1 MIKKHLLSFLAIVM
15 LSFSAF
21 AQTPISTR
29 DQFLAM
35 QPGGNY
41 IQTANIEL
49 GDFEKNTAIIPTF
62 SGVYDGGGYTITYNA
77 TFSANTNDV
86 ALGLFGTVTGQI
98 KNLNI
103 ANSSLTATGNTT
115 ANIGLLCGYLDG
127 QNAKISGCNVI
138 NSVINSTNFTVE
150 AWARVATGLLVGKM
164 NNSRIE
170 YCSVSGT
177 ITAFGYAGGIVGQA
191 TNGDVYGSSF
201 SGSVTSEYQGG
212 SFSDIIGGLIGTG
225 RGSYAGG
232 IIGFAD
238 NNSSVSSCYSNAD
251 VTANL
256 TGRWSDKSASG
267 VANGNVDGGS
277 PAISNSYGEGS
288 VNPGGE
294 ENQITN
300 SSSSTNNYSGPA
312 SNCAGNQNIV
322 NRLNAAVSN
331 DPNILFAL
339 DNDCNVIMLIGD
351 LSGAC
356 ETPTGLTI
364 AKNNGTV
371 TITIASPNSNMT
383 FTENKWNYVIKGG
396 NMAEGDSISGTTN
409 TNTITR
415 NLEPSPNPYTITVYT
430 DCSTLK
436 NGLLSKSVTEEF
448 YIDCPYPTNIQ
459 FSNITY
465 NSFVVSWNTTA
476 NCQLLVNGDVY
487 NTYNNITGSTNLTQ
501 SVTGLNAGEEHTIT
515 IKVMCGNAYEEEVT
529 LTVGTEQEPCYPVNN
544 LSVSNIGINTATLT
558 WGTQSPLQNLRYKI
572 MLQGGAS
579 KEQTARTITYT
590 NLTPNTTYT
599 VEVSEQC
606 GDDWS
611 EARTITFTTESD
623 QFETVQTGPFN
634 IATTWQGGRVPSG
647 DFGHI
652 KINEGHTVTINHT
665 LILKN
670 NCQIENDGVLVI
682 AGELINLTDN
692 NVGGIVEVSTPILE
706 NGKWAFIGAPFEPYK
721 LEAIKPVQRDVSV
734 SLFDYSANSWSENWE
749 TYQTEVGTGEGYF
762 AWPFYGGTITYTTYG
777 DLYVWDDNSQTSG
790 HIGSYDYSKEPDYSL
805 NNADEIT
812 ITKPVTGNNSSGRWI
827 ALSNPYTAKLDVAKF
842 LSDNAD
848 RIQGNR
854 IYKLTNDRSGYTQT
868 QKYSEPSELAI
879 TDGFFVNLKNGYN
892 SVVFKKTQLVNYP
905 NAPQNVLEL
914 PEYIEISLVQ
924 RTKRAKI
931 FFARNKKA
939 EQCYDD
945 YDANKLFAL
954 SNVVEHY
961 LVTDGIALEKEEV
974 KDLPY
979 TAQMNVRSNDTTTV
993 VFRADNIPEE
1003 YVVFLIDNGQDIRLH
1018 NGTEYTTQI
1027 EEGENAGRF
1036 QLLVKQKQKL
1046 EEIKS
1051 NEVTITNQNREV
1063 TIKSEIPNLKIEVYN
1078 NVGQKVYE
1086 TSSYNFT
1093 LTEVPAGVY
1102 FVKAF
1107 VNRVAETA
1115 KIVVE

>member
-21 AQTPISTR
+21 AQTEISTR
-29 DQFLAM
+29 AQFLAM

-41 IQTANIEL
+41 IQTADIDL
-49 GDFEKNTAIIPTF
+49 GNFAQNTAIIPTF

-77 TFSANTNDV
+77 TFTAETQNV

-115 ANIGLLCGYLDG
+115 ANIGLLCGHLNG

-138 NSVINSTNFTVE
+138 NSEINSTNFTVD
-150 AWARVATGLLVGKM
+150 ALARVATGLLVGKM

-201 SGSVTSEYQGG
+201 SGSVTSQYKGDSG
-212 SFSDIIGGLIGTG
+212 WDIIGGVFGTG

-238 NNSSVSSCYSNAD
+238 NSSSVSSCYSNAD

-267 VANGNVDGGS
+267 VANGNVDDAS

-300 SSSSTNNYSGPA
+300 SSNTTNNHSGPA

-322 NRLNAAVSN
+322 NQLNAAVSN
-331 DPNILFAL
+331 DTNILFAL
-339 DNDCNVIMLIGD
+339 DNNCNVIMLIGD

-371 TITIASPNSNMT
+371 TITIASPNSNQT
-383 FTENKWNYVIKGG
+383 FTENRWNYVIKGG
-396 NMAEGDSISGTTN
+396 NMAEGDSISGTTT

-436 NGLLSKSVTEEF
+436 NGLLSKSITETF
-448 YIDCPYPTNIQ
+448 TVDCPFPTNIQ

-487 NTYNNITGSTNLTQ
+487 NTYTNITGSTNLTQ

-515 IKVMCGNAYEEEVT
+515 IKVMCGGDYKEEVT

-558 WGTQSPLQNLRYKI
+558 WSTQSPLQNLRYQI
-572 MLQGGAS
+572 ILQGGAS

-599 VEVSEQC
+599 VEVREQC
-606 GDDWS
+606 GEGWS

-623 QFETVQTGPFN
+623 QFETVQTGAFN
-634 IATTWQGGRVPSG
+634 IASTWQGGRVPSG
-647 DFGHI
+647 AFGHI
-652 KINEGHTVTINHT
+652 KINEGHIVTINNT

-670 NCQIENDGVLVI
+670 NCEIENDGILVI
-682 AGELINLTDN
+682 SGELINLTDN

-706 NGKWAFIGAPFEPYK
+706 NGKWAFIGAPFAPYK

-734 SLFDYSANSWSENWE
+734 ALFDYSANAWSETWE
-749 TYQTEVGTGEGYF
+749 TYQTQVGTGEGYF

-790 HIGSYDYSKEPDYSL
+790 HIGSYDYSKEPIYSL
-805 NNADEIT
+805 NNEDMIT

-827 ALSNPYTAKLDVAKF
+827 ALSNPYTAKLDVEQF
-842 LSDNAD
+842 LSDNAE

-854 IYKLTNDRSGYTQT
+854 IYKLTNNTSGYTQT
-868 QKYSEPSELAI
+868 YSNPDELAI

-905 NAPQNVLEL
+905 DAPQSVFEL

-924 RTKRAKI
+924 GMKRTKL

-939 EQCYDD
+939 EQSYDD

-954 SNVVEHY
+954 SDVVEHY
-961 LVTDGIALEKEEV
+961 FVTEGIALEKEEV
-974 KDLPY
+974 KELPY
-979 TAQMNVRSNDTTTV
+979 TAQMNVRSADTTTAT
-993 VFRADNIPEE
+993 FRADNIPEE

-1018 NGTEYTTQI
+1018 EGTEYTTQLDA
-1027 EEGENAGRF
+1027 GENTGRF
-1036 QLLVKQKQKL
+1036 QLLVKQKQKF

-1051 NEVTITNQNREV
+1051 NEVVITNQNREV
-1063 TIKSEIPNLKIEVYN
+1063 TVRSEIPNLKIEVYN
-1078 NVGQKVYE
+1078 TVGQKVYE

-1093 LTEVPAGVY
+1093 LTEVPAGAY

-1107 VNRVAETA
+1107 FNRVAETQ

>member
-21 AQTPISTR
+21 AQTPISTKA
-29 DQFLAM
+29 QFLAM

-41 IQTANIEL
+41 IQTADIDL
-49 GDFEKNTAIIPTF
+49 GDLGARTQAIIQTF
-62 SGVYDGGGYTITYNA
+62 TGTYDGNGFQITYQA
-77 TFSANTNDV
+77 TFEGNTNNTCY
-86 ALGLFGTVTGQI
+86 GLFGTVGGTI
-98 KNLNI
+98 RNLTLV
-103 ANSSLTATGNTT
+103 ADATFSGTGNDMQV
-115 ANIGLLCGYLDG
+115 GLLCGRLSAG
-127 QNAKISGCNVI
+127 GVISFCNVYG
-138 NSVINSTNFTVE
+138 NLNSTIYASEGGGSDAGLIIGESLGRLEYSSGEGTV
-150 AWARVATGLLVGKM
+150 VGVGYVGGLIGNMQGGTTIGCKFIGSVTA
-164 NNSRIE
+164 NNPQNSDGN
-170 YCSVSGT
+170 SQGS
-177 ITAFGYAGGIVGQA
+177 FGGGIVGYADDDAVIKLCYVDA
-191 TNGDVYGSSF
+191 TIIAEKQCSGIASTSVASSF
-201 SGSVTSEYQGG
+201 FWWDTP
-212 SFSDIIGGLIGTG
+212 
-225 RGSYAGG
+225 AG
-232 IIGFAD
+232 
-238 NNSSVSSCYSNAD
+238 NPD
-251 VTANL
+251 VTY
-256 TGRWSDKSASG
+256 
-267 VANGNVDGGS
+267 
-277 PAISNSYGEGS
+277 SYGQGT
-288 VNPGGE
+288 VNGTTIG
-294 ENQITN
+294 NDDLTN
-300 SSSSTNNYSGPA
+300 SSTTTGNYSGPA

-322 NRLNAAVSN
+322 NQLNAAVSN

-371 TITIASPNSNMT
+371 TITIASPNSNQT

-409 TNTITR
+409 TNTITQ

-436 NGLLSKSVTEEF
+436 NGLLSKSITETF
-448 YIDCPYPTNIQ
+448 TVDCPFPTNIQ

-476 NCQLLVNGDVY
+476 NCQLLVNGTVY

-501 SVTGLNAGEEHTIT
+501 SVTGLNAGETHTIT
-515 IKVMCGNAYEEEVT
+515 IKVMCGGDYEEEVT

-558 WGTQSPLQNLRYKI
+558 WSTQSPLQNLRYQI
-572 MLQGGAS
+572 ILQDGAS

-599 VEVSEQC
+599 VEVREQC
-606 GDDWS
+606 GEGWS

-623 QFETVQTGPFN
+623 QFETVQTGAFN
-634 IATTWQGGRVPSG
+634 IASTWQGGRVPSG
-647 DFGHI
+647 EFGHI
-652 KINEGHTVTINHT
+652 KINEGHIVTINHT

-670 NCQIENDGVLVI
+670 NCEIENDGILVI
-682 AGELINLTDN
+682 SGELINLTDN

-734 SLFDYSANSWSENWE
+734 ALFDYSANAWSETWE
-749 TYQTEVGTGEGYF
+749 TYQTQVGTGEGYF

-777 DLYVWDDNSQTSG
+777 DFYVWDDNSQTSG
-790 HIGSYDYSKEPDYSL
+790 HIGSYDYSKEPIYSL
-805 NNADEIT
+805 NNEDIIT

-827 ALSNPYTAKLDVAKF
+827 ALSNPYTAKLDVEQF
-842 LSDNAD
+842 LSDNAE

-854 IYKLTNDRSGYTQT
+854 IYKLTNNTSGYTQT
-868 QKYSEPSELAI
+868 YSNPSELAI
-879 TDGFFVNLKNGYN
+879 TDGFFVNLKSGYN

-905 NAPQNVLEL
+905 NAPQSVFEL

-924 RTKRAKI
+924 GMKRTKL

-939 EQCYDD
+939 EQSYDD

-954 SNVVEHY
+954 SDVVEHY
-961 LVTDGIALEKEEV
+961 FVTEGIALEKEEV
-974 KDLPY
+974 KELPY
-979 TAQMNVRSNDTTTV
+979 TAQMNVRSADTTTAT
-993 VFRADNIPEE
+993 FRADNIPEE

-1018 NGTEYTTQI
+1018 EGTEYTTQLDA
-1027 EEGENAGRF
+1027 GENTGRF
-1036 QLLVKQKQKL
+1036 QLLVKQKQKF

-1051 NEVTITNQNREV
+1051 NEVVITNQNREV
-1063 TIKSEIPNLKIEVYN
+1063 TVRSEIPNLKIEVYN
-1078 NVGQKVYE
+1078 TIGQKVYE

-1093 LTEVPAGVY
+1093 LTEVPAGAY

-1107 VNRVAETA
+1107 FNRVAETQ
-1115 KIVVE
+1115 KIVIE

>member
-1 MIKKHLLSFLAIVM
+1 M

-21 AQTPISTR
+21 AQTEISTR
-29 DQFLAM
+29 DQFLAIAM

-41 IQTANIEL
+41 IQTADIDL
-49 GDFEKNTAIIPTF
+49 GNFAQNTAIIPTF
-62 SGVYDGGGYTITYNA
+62 SGVYDGGGYTITYQA
-77 TFSANTNDV
+77 TFTANTDSV

-115 ANIGLLCGYLDG
+115 ANIGLLCGYLNG
-127 QNAKISGCNVI
+127 RNAKISGCNVI
-138 NSVINSTNFTVE
+138 NSVINSTNFTVD
-150 AWARVATGLLVGKM
+150 ALARVATGLLVGKM

-170 YCSVSGT
+170 YCSVSGR

-201 SGSVTSEYQGG
+201 SGSVTSQYQGG
-212 SFSDIIGGLIGTG
+212 SWMDWIGGWAGTG

-256 TGRWSDKSASG
+256 TGDYSDQSASG
-267 VANGNVDGGS
+267 VANGNVSRGR

-288 VNPGGE
+288 VNSDGE

-300 SSSSTNNYSGPA
+300 SSNSTNNHSGPA

-322 NRLNAAVSN
+322 NQLNAAVSN
-331 DPNILFAL
+331 DTNILFAL
-339 DNDCNVIMLIGD
+339 DNNCNVIMLIGD

-371 TITIASPNSNMT
+371 TVTITIASPNSNQT

-396 NMAEGDSISGTTN
+396 NMAEGDSISGTTT

-436 NGLLSKSVTEEF
+436 NGLLSKSITETF
-448 YIDCPYPTNIQ
+448 TIDCPFPTNIQ

-501 SVTGLNAGEEHTIT
+501 SVTGLNAGETHTIT
-515 IKVMCGNAYEEEVT
+515 IKVMCGGDYKEELT

-558 WGTQSPLQNLRYKI
+558 WSTQSPLQNLRYQI
-572 MLQGGAS
+572 ILQGGAS

-599 VEVSEQC
+599 VEVREQC
-606 GDDWS
+606 GEGWS

-623 QFETVQTGPFN
+623 EFETVQTGAFN
-634 IATTWQGGRVPSG
+634 IASTWQGGRVPSG
-647 DFGHI
+647 AFGHI
-652 KINEGHTVTINHT
+652 KINEGHIVTINNT

-670 NCQIENDGVLVI
+670 NCEIENDGILVI
-682 AGELINLTDN
+682 SGELINLTDN

-706 NGKWAFIGAPFEPYK
+706 NGKWAFIGAPFAPYK

-734 SLFDYSANSWSENWE
+734 ALFDYSANAWSETWE
-749 TYQTEVGTGEGYF
+749 TYQTQVGTGEGYF

-790 HIGSYDYSKEPDYSL
+790 HIGSYDYSKEPIYSL
-805 NNADEIT
+805 NNEDMIT

-827 ALSNPYTAKLDVAKF
+827 ALSNPYTAKLDVEQF
-842 LSDNAD
+842 LSDNAE

-854 IYKLTNDRSGYTQT
+854 IYKLTNNTSGYTQT
-868 QKYSEPSELAI
+868 YSNPDELAI

-905 NAPQNVLEL
+905 DAPQSVLEL

-924 RTKRAKI
+924 GMKRTKL

-939 EQCYDD
+939 EQSYDD

-954 SNVVEHY
+954 SDVVEHY
-961 LVTDGIALEKEEV
+961 FVTEGIALEKEEV
-974 KDLPY
+974 KELPY
-979 TAQMNVRSNDTTTV
+979 TAQMNVRSADTTTAT
-993 VFRADNIPEE
+993 FRADNIPEE

-1018 NGTEYTTQI
+1018 EGTEYTTQLDA
-1027 EEGENAGRF
+1027 GENTGRF
-1036 QLLVKQKQKL
+1036 QLLVKQKQKF

-1051 NEVTITNQNREV
+1051 NEVVITNQNREV
-1063 TIKSEIPNLKIEVYN
+1063 TVRSEIPNLKIEVYN
-1078 NVGQKVYE
+1078 TVGQKVYE

-1093 LTEVPAGVY
+1093 LTEVPAGAY

-1107 VNRVAETA
+1107 FNRVAETQ